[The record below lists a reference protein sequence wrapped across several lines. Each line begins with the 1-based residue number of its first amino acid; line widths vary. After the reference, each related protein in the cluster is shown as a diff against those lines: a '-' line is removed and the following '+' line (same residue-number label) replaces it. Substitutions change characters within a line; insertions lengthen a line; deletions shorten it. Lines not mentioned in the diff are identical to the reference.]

1 MKKHYSHPDLVYQP
15 IFENEIILTSLGDN
29 DRDDFET
36 WRNQ

>member
-15 IFENEIILTSLGDN
+15 IFKNEIILTSLGDN

-36 WRNQ
+36 WRGM

>member
-1 MKKHYSHPDLVYQP
+1 MKKYYSHPDLVYQP

-36 WRNQ
+36 WRGM